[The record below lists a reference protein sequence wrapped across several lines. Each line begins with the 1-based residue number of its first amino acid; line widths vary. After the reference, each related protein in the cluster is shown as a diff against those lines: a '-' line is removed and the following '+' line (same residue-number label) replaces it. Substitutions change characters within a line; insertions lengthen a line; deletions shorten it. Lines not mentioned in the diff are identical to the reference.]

1 MGYNNIFFSNF
12 VVNIILFYSIF
23 LGHYKQIHDIVKDV
37 VLFTKDLN
45 LKPIAYLGLRLNAE
59 IPCGP
64 YSILS
69 ILTIP
74 FFQWNDFMR
83 VD

>member
-1 MGYNNIFFSNF
+1 MPFSGRVSRF
-12 VVNIILFYSIF
+12 AEFSFLISFILFTLFIF

-59 IPCGP
+59 I
-64 YSILS
+64 S
-69 ILTIP
+69 
-74 FFQWNDFMR
+74 F
-83 VD
+83 

>member
-1 MGYNNIFFSNF
+1 MINNF
-12 VVNIILFYSIF
+12 ILFYFIF

-59 IPCGP
+59 IPWWP
-64 YSILS
+64 FS
-69 ILTIP
+69 ILTILTIP
-74 FFQWNDFMR
+74 LLFEWNHF
-83 VD
+83 VKLAAW